1 MGLSDL
7 DQHFMIDK
15 DLIKKIAEYSD
26 LREKDV
32 VLEIGPGKGFLT
44 RELVKKCRVIAVE
57 KDESFKKELLKLCKL
72 NKNLMVVFDNALEV
86 MKQFKFNKLVANI
99 PYNLSEPL
107 LKKLF
112 RNPPDMVIITISK
125 SFANK
130 ISSKKFKIGIQTQF
144 FFTVEIKEEVSRNS
158 FMPKP
163 KTDSAVVKLIPREE
177 ESLSVVEIVLRR
189 FVLLDKK
196 KTKNALMESL
206 VEGLDLT
213 KRKAKDIIDKLDIPT
228 TILEKNSDLLSFA
241 EFSKVKSKLTLIIEK
256 QKIF

>member
-1 MGLSDL
+1 MVLSDL
-7 DQHFMIDK
+7 DQHFMIDR

-44 RELVKKCRVIAVE
+44 KELVKKCRVIAVE
-57 KDESFKKELLKLCKL
+57 KDESFKKELLKLCQL

-130 ISSKKFKIGIQTQF
+130 ISSKKSKIGIQTQF
-144 FFTVEIKEEVSRNS
+144 FFTVEIKEEVSRKS

-206 VEGLDLT
+206 VKGLDLT
-213 KRKAKDIIDKLDIPT
+213 KRKSKDIIDKLDIPT

-256 QKIF
+256 QKLF

>member
-44 RELVKKCRVIAVE
+44 RELVKKCRVIAIE

-130 ISSKKFKIGIQTQF
+130 ISSKKFKIGIQTSL
-144 FFTVEIKEEVSRNS
+144 FFTVEIKEEASRKS